1 MKPGPG
7 LILTAPLKRR
17 LLRTFTVLAFV
28 PRTKVH
34 CAEEATERWL
44 LTIKAPAATV
54 MTGLIASALVFLR
67 AAWAFQKARLLPM
80 PLVETPSKVT
90 RFAGAELVK
99 MICAL

>member
-7 LILTAPLKRR
+7 LILTAPLKKI

-34 CAEEATERWL
+34 CAEGATERWL
-44 LTIKAPAATV
+44 LTVRAPASRV
-54 MTGLIASALVFLR
+54 MTGLIARALVFLR

-90 RFAGAELVK
+90 LFADAELGK
-99 MICAL
+99 M